1 QQLGDKTKVDMDKHQ
16 HFPGFIDRLEK
27 FQGKVKKRIRRVRD
41 NVAYT
46 AHEQDYLNSGS
57 GDMVDGS
64 YEAVVKAYNELINT
78 YNSYHLE
85 REF

>member
-1 QQLGDKTKVDMDKHQ
+1 M
-16 HFPGFIDRLEK
+16 
-27 FQGKVKKRIRRVRD
+27 KKRIRRVRD

-46 AHEQDYLNSGS
+46 AHEQDDLNRGN

-64 YEAVVKAYNELINT
+64 YEAVVKAYNGLIDT
-78 YNSYHLE
+78 YNGYHLE